1 MYQPGE
7 RNDEEDAKPDE
18 DMDLLR
24 GGCIDQVRVGI
35 RLFAVFA
42 LAPVATKAIM
52 AATINVFFI
61 NFSLFKL
68 LIMLYSFSLGWGI

>member
-1 MYQPGE
+1 MAAE
-7 RNDEEDAKPDE
+7 S
-18 DMDLLR
+18 
-24 GGCIDQVRVGI
+24 
-35 RLFAVFA
+35 FAVFA